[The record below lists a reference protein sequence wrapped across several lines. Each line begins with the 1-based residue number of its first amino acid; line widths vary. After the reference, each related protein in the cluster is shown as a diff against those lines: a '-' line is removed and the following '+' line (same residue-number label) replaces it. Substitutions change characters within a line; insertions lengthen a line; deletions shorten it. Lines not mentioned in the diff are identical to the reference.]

1 MRVLSRASVNGEQ
14 REPLNRLGV
23 QRPRCPAKQLGDL
36 GARSCPGV
44 VGSGDEAPQ
53 VGVQD
58 VVDVV
63 EEGVGHVAA
72 DGVPGQRLEQV
83 LGSLSS
89 AEPGSE
95 GQ

>member
-1 MRVLSRASVNGEQ
+1 
-14 REPLNRLGV
+14 
-23 QRPRCPAKQLGDL
+23 
-36 GARSCPGV
+36 
-44 VGSGDEAPQ
+44 
-53 VGVQD
+53 VQD